1 MFYVDNMTK
10 KAEEAVPG
18 EVPPSQR
25 FTGSGCSVTEGAVRG
40 LLLVRADQLVSLLA
54 NGILLSAQKGQGQSR
69 RSCLVLLFFCS
80 TVTACTMSIYM
91 SYVYGHLLYDDS
103 AA

>member
-1 MFYVDNMTK
+1 
-10 KAEEAVPG
+10 VPG

-25 FTGSGCSVTEGAVRG
+25 FTGPGCSVTEGAVRG

-69 RSCLVLLFFCS
+69 HSCLVLLFICN
-80 TVTACTMSIYM
+80 TVTACTMSFYT
-91 SYVYGHLLYDDS
+91 SYVNSRLLNDDS